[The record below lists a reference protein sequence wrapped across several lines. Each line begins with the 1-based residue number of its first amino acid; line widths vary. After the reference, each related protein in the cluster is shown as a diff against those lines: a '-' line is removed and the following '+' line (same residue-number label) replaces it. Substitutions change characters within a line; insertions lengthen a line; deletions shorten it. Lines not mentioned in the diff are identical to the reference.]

1 MARFPVI
8 LIAALAFGFAP
19 RPAPAAE
26 QPAVE
31 LKAEGG
37 AFHPA
42 EVEVPAKTPFTLHV
56 TNAEKHSVEFESEEL
71 HRERVVK
78 PGKTAAVNMQAL
90 APGRYPFFDDFHKS
104 VKGTIVAK

>member
-1 MARFPVI
+1 MLRFPVI
-8 LIAALAFGFAP
+8 LIAAFAITFAP
-19 RPAPAAE
+19 RPVPAGD
-26 QPAVE
+26 QPSVE

-42 EVEVPAKTPFTLHV
+42 ELEVPAKQAFTLHV
-56 TNAEKHSVEFESEEL
+56 TNAEKHDVEFESEEL

-78 PGKTAAVNMQAL
+78 PGKTAVVKMQAL